1 MSDISAAEARARL
14 KEMAQNDQTFVD
26 LLAAL
31 KRRDAAFAAM
41 RAEVERLTR
50 ERDKARAALRQI
62 YTGAWESA
70 DGLTYGEIADIADGA
85 LKQEGGT

>member
-31 KRRDAAFAAM
+31 KRRDAELDAIRKWDGDRGCYIVYAEDYDAL
-41 RAEVERLTR
+41 RAEVERMNADATQWR
-50 ERDKARAALRQI
+50 IAAKALNR
-62 YTGAWESA
+62 
-70 DGLTYGEIADIADGA
+70 
-85 LKQEGGT
+85 